1 MNTAWEDFFLFFLFY
16 LDDFFLVELSCSF
29 VFSISLLIPS
39 LPMMVAVFS
48 LNFGASLSAFSFRN
62 PLSVCSLLCLF
73 SRNVSPFFLGLPE
86 PLLFPLLC
94 DGFKEDCGLACGG
107 GEMRTGSIREVV
119 DGFRVSVVILQRMV
133 LCRN

>member
-1 MNTAWEDFFLFFLFY
+1 MPCGRISLCFFSFFC
-16 LDDFFLVELSCSF
+16 LDDFSGGTFSLCF
-29 VFSISLLIPS
+29 VFRSPFDPS